1 MRLPGHRLL
10 VRAAAF
16 WLNRYSLGTLFGTFP
31 SPYDFLLLYPTF
43 RLLSIFLF
51 GDHHLKR
58 QAENM
63 KDKRRSSLLLVSN
76 PYNVAASNKNL
87 ILMPSKS
94 GKSARPRRIP
104 PAPVPAPSAAAI
116 FVLIHFYVLHRH
128 VFAVT
133 MSSLLASAL

>member
-1 MRLPGHRLL
+1 
-10 VRAAAF
+10 
-16 WLNRYSLGTLFGTFP
+16 
-31 SPYDFLLLYPTF
+31 
-43 RLLSIFLF
+43 
-51 GDHHLKR
+51 
-58 QAENM
+58 M

-116 FVLIHFYVLHRH
+116 FCTHPFLRTSSSRLCSDHVVSFSFGFIKFDPALIVCTIIRIVSVSTFCT
-128 VFAVT
+128 FAG
-133 MSSLLASAL
+133 MSCCTFVCTFWRTVSS